1 MTKKDGI
8 KHLQCTL
15 LDMNDMKEY
24 INYDEFAGLV
34 WAIRTC
40 TALHYLCLI
49 WDCLKI
55 RLHLDC
61 MSELQTPQQKLLAQ
75 QIPAKQGSK
84 SHLRSSISPPANI
97 IRQKRALGNNI
108 RSFVL
113 NMQAS

>member
-15 LDMNDMKEY
+15 LDMNDMNTS
-24 INYDEFAGLV
+24 ITMNSLV
-34 WAIRTC
+34 WAIRTY

-75 QIPAKQGSK
+75 QISAKQGSK
-84 SHLRSSISPPANI
+84 SHLRSSISPPANM

-108 RSFVL
+108 
-113 NMQAS
+113 